1 MQGVLQQFNRKLMKT
16 AVETLFDR
24 IEEIGFIDPAAGQ
37 FYEEVIS
44 LKEQAKAMEKEQMMQ
59 CYEDGYNRVAKL
71 IENATQRNL

>member
-1 MQGVLQQFNRKLMKT
+1 MKT

-44 LKEQAKAMEKEQMMQ
+44 LKEQAKEMELEKLKEAYSMGRLNKSIK
-59 CYEDGYNRVAKL
+59 EFNETFKS
-71 IENATQRNL
+71 E